1 MNVYLFFDG
10 NCKEAFD
17 FYAAALDGEIVMST
31 TFADAPADMVVP
43 DEAKDLIMH
52 VTLAAQGSILMG
64 SDNLEGFGPPRQHG
78 SNFAISVSPPDQ
90 ESANRIFAKLTEG
103 GTVDMPMQ
111 DTFWGA
117 YFGSGRDRYGVEWM
131 VNVDTEH

>member
-1 MNVYLFFDG
+1 
-10 NCKEAFD
+10 
-17 FYAAALDGEIVMST
+17 
-31 TFADAPADMVVP
+31 
-43 DEAKDLIMH
+43 MH

-78 SNFAISVSPPDQ
+78 SNFAISVSPPDK
-90 ESANRIFAKLTEG
+90 EAADRIFANLTEG

-117 YFGSGRDRYGVEWM
+117 YFGSGRDRFGIEWM
-131 VNVDTEH
+131 INVDTEH